1 MSAVLS
7 WRYCYERT
15 QRGALGLCAYVH
27 TKSSIFHRYVTCS
40 QQLPHARYSQEQG
53 GRSALGTVS
62 CKLPVRLLRRRLMS
76 DNTAGML
83 CQLARRLSS
92 GSSVPRQPFVR
103 LWRPPCGCQHSD
115 CNRCS
120 PVLRQLSAALQGG
133 KPELACCMDARS
145 SSRSSGLNTCSS
157 NRRRCRSH
165 NDAHAIT

>member
-27 TKSSIFHRYVTCS
+27 TNVINIPSLCYVLTAVPPCHIFSRT
-40 QQLPHARYSQEQG
+40 
-53 GRSALGTVS
+53 GREDRRPWYCKLAAYNGVVS
-62 CKLPVRLLRRRLMS
+62 CKLLVRLLRRMLLS
-76 DNTAGML
+76 DNTASAGML

-103 LWRPPCGCQHSD
+103 LWRPRCGCQHSD

-133 KPELACCMDARS
+133 KTRTCLLHGRSQLLQEQRPEHLQ
-145 SSRSSGLNTCSS
+145 
-157 NRRRCRSH
+157 
-165 NDAHAIT
+165 